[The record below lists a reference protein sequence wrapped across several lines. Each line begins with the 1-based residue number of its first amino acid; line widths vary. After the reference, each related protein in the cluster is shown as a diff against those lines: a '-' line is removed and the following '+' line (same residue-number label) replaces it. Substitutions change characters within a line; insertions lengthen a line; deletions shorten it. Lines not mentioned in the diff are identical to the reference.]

1 MTLDKPDFLPAHVNW
16 QATEDNDSLVEQLCI
31 KILCDLKE
39 SMLLKS
45 RVSLAL
51 SGGRTPVGL
60 FQRLSHKSFTWSNVD
75 ITLVDER
82 WVSREHRDSNELLV
96 RRHFIQNLA
105 IKAKFIG
112 MKNNATTAR
121 IGQLTCNEALEEI
134 VFPLDV
140 VILGMGED
148 GHTASFFPC
157 CNELVMAMDPQ
168 FSVNCLATM
177 PTTAPYERMTL
188 SYATLIRA
196 KHRIL
201 YLVGVDKLATL
212 EKAMFVSD
220 PFKMPIYA
228 FLRYPLSIFWSP

>member
-1 MTLDKPDFLPAHVNW
+1 MALDKPDFLPAHVNW

-96 RRHFIQNLA
+96 RRHFLQNLA
-105 IKAKFIG
+105 IKAQFIG

-121 IGQLTCNEALEEI
+121 TGQLTCNEALEEI
-134 VFPLDV
+134 IFPLDV

-148 GHTASFFPC
+148 GHTSYGDGSTTFS
-157 CNELVMAMDPQ
+157 ELFGYYAY
-168 FSVNCLATM
+168 NCAL
-177 PTTAPYERMTL
+177 
-188 SYATLIRA
+188 
-196 KHRIL
+196 
-201 YLVGVDKLATL
+201 
-212 EKAMFVSD
+212 
-220 PFKMPIYA
+220 
-228 FLRYPLSIFWSP
+228 

>member
-1 MTLDKPDFLPAHVNW
+1 MVLDKPDFLPANIHW
-16 QATEDNDSLVEQLCI
+16 QAAEDNDSLVEQLCVE
-31 KILCDLKE
+31 ILSNLKQ

-60 FQRLSHKSFTWSNVD
+60 FERLSHKSFKWSNVD

-82 WVSREHRDSNELLV
+82 WVSSEHRDSNELLV
-96 RRHFIQNLA
+96 RRHFLQNLA
-105 IKAKFIG
+105 IKAQFVG

-121 IGQLTCNEALEEI
+121 AGQLICNEAIQEI

-140 VILGMGED
+140 VILGMGVD

-168 FSVNCLATM
+168 LSVNCLATM

-188 SYATLIRA
+188 SYATLIKA
-196 KHRIL
+196 KYRIL

-212 EKAMFVSD
+212 EKAMSVSD

-228 FLRYPLSIFWSP
+228 FLRHPLRIFWTP

>member
-1 MTLDKPDFLPAHVNW
+1 MALDKPDFLPAHVNW

-96 RRHFIQNLA
+96 RRHFLQNLA
-105 IKAKFIG
+105 IKAQFIG

-121 IGQLTCNEALEEI
+121 AGQLTCNEALEEI
-134 VFPLDV
+134 IFPLDV

-168 FSVNCLATM
+168 LSVNCLATM

-228 FLRYPLSIFWSP
+228 FLRHPLSIFWSP